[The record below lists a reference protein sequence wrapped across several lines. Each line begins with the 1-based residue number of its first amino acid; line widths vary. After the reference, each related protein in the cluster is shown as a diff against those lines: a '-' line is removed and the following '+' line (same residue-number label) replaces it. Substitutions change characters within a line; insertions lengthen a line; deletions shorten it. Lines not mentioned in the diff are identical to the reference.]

1 MSHFPPVLILAVNSL
16 CVYLKVMPG
25 KIERVQ
31 GQGLERDPKGRR
43 IVEHIIQ
50 ESREK
55 KMQDKKM
62 QGRKGGKKEETIGKE
77 RGKQN

>member
-1 MSHFPPVLILAVNSL
+1 
-16 CVYLKVMPG
+16 MPG

-55 KMQDKKM
+55 KKMQDKKM

>member
-55 KMQDKKM
+55 KNAGQKDARKK
-62 QGRKGGKKEETIGKE
+62 
-77 RGKQN
+77 RG

>member
-1 MSHFPPVLILAVNSL
+1 
-16 CVYLKVMPG
+16 MPG